1 MNRRLLSEHTI
12 EVLGDVRR
20 LRRRFATTAPR
31 EWDPSTAA
39 AELSV
44 QVGHLALC
52 LLRVHGADVA
62 GLEDPH
68 RPIDDVG
75 DELADIVLAALSI
88 TVLAGSEPVGCA
100 ELPQAETALEAFLRL
115 LVAAG
120 NLAEAALVEH
130 DYRHRPEGDPPSLPH
145 AAGAVLAAC
154 DVLAD
159 RLGLDL
165 LGEFRAMVTD
175 ADGFLD
181 ERGGGVS

>member
-1 MNRRLLSEHTI
+1 MSRLSEHVSD
-12 EVLGDVRR
+12 VLDDVRH

-31 EWDPSTAA
+31 AWDPSTAA

-52 LLRVHGADVA
+52 LLRDHGADIT

-68 RPIDDVG
+68 RPLEDVG

-88 TVLAGSEPVGCA
+88 TVLARCEPVGCA
-100 ELPQAETALEAFLRL
+100 ESPRAETALDAFLRL

-120 NLAEAALVEH
+120 TLSEAALVEH
-130 DYRHRPEGDPPSLPH
+130 HYRHRPEGNPPSLPE
-145 AAGAVLAAC
+145 AAGAVVAAC

-159 RLGLDL
+159 QLGLDL
-165 LGEFRAMVTD
+165 LGEFHAMVAD
-175 ADGFLD
+175 ACSFLD
-181 ERGGGVS
+181 QREGNVS